1 MGNELFIIDGVQAP
15 QVSALSEL
23 ANAGDHFLKGRD
35 DAALKEICGV
45 STMDHA
51 GEGWTGVIIN
61 ATEDADE
68 DLVFPNIDALWVTY
82 AEDPS
87 HPDAHYALAMLEGE
101 LTPWAAR
108 LESDMGPYSGEEE
121 RSHAAQL
128 QQERDWQDQQPV
140 YDPPLFGYFID
151 LDERGSFLADVR
163 DELGNTVFEIRAGN
177 ELADDESSIFDDGFM
192 RDKHD
197 LSGLQEH
204 LVSLGILE
212 KDHRL
217 LASSDFERE
226 LEARSEQDVEDED
239 EEAMGMRP

>member
-1 MGNELFIIDGVQAP
+1 MGNELFNIDGVQAP

-61 ATEDADE
+61 ATENADE
-68 DLVFPNIDALWVTY
+68 DLEFTNIDALWVTY

-87 HPDAHYALAMLEGE
+87 HPDANYALAMLEGE

-108 LESDMGPYSGEEE
+108 LESDMGPYSGQEE

-128 QQERDWQDQQPV
+128 QQQRDWQDQQPV
-140 YDPPLFGYFID
+140 YDPPIPIYGYFID

-163 DELGNTVFEIRAGN
+163 DELGKTVFEIRAGN

-197 LSGLQEH
+197 LSGLHEH
-204 LVSLGILE
+204 LVSLGIME
-212 KDHRL
+212 KGDRL
-217 LASSDFERE
+217 LRSSDFERE
-226 LEARSEQDVEDED
+226 LEARSEPVD
-239 EEAMGMRP
+239 EEEESIGMRP